1 MLSMLTNVQSIKNQK
16 HYNNVT
22 DKLVKT
28 QERLTTGLRIN
39 SASDDAAGLQ
49 ISNRMTTQI
58 NGLTQG
64 NRNANSGI
72 AYCQTIEG
80 SMKEVTTMLDRIR
93 TLANQAADGTNTSA
107 DRASAQAE
115 VSELITEIQRIGEK
129 TSYNDK
135 QVLADGVNGTTMK
148 FQVGANSGDTI
159 DLTMKSMTDLCKG
172 KSGSDDVT
180 LAQLDISTQEGAN
193 KALDAVKGMISNVDS
208 YRGTLGAKINRLG
221 HAIENQNNVISNTED
236 SRMRIRDADSAEET
250 ANLTAYQIRQQAAVA
265 MLSQA
270 NSSQSIVLSLLG
282 G

>member
-1 MLSMLTNVQSIKNQK
+1 
-16 HYNNVT
+16 
-22 DKLVKT
+22 
-28 QERLTTGLRIN
+28 
-39 SASDDAAGLQ
+39 
-49 ISNRMTTQI
+49 
-58 NGLTQG
+58 
-64 NRNANSGI
+64 
-72 AYCQTIEG
+72 
-80 SMKEVTTMLDRIR
+80 
-93 TLANQAADGTNTSA
+93 
-107 DRASAQAE
+107 
-115 VSELITEIQRIGEK
+115 
-129 TSYNDK
+129 
-135 QVLADGVNGTTMK
+135 
-148 FQVGANSGDTI
+148 
-159 DLTMKSMTDLCKG
+159 MKSMTDLCKG